1 MSVPAPQGR
10 SLLTSGAGQ
19 GLRGLPMSHGR
30 AELVVVAA
38 GPVVAAA
45 PPAPYPGVA
54 GSGHA
59 YRRIR
64 PRRPP
69 DGHSQHGPI

>member
-45 PPAPYPGVA
+45 PP
-54 GSGHA
+54 
-59 YRRIR
+59 RRTRASLDPAMLIAAFDR
-64 PRRPP
+64 ADLRMVTASRVR
-69 DGHSQHGPI
+69 